1 MYFDMPK
8 MSSENFENRKFI
20 HSLIWLSNCII
31 LDIFHYFSFI
41 GRRPKF
47 VRAEHSATAKGEK
60 CGYGPTLKKSLQ
72 EDLDETCSLVQTVC
86 FYA

>member
-41 GRRPKF
+41 GRWLKS
-47 VRAEHSATAKGEK
+47 VRAEHSATAKGKMYCVLEK
-60 CGYGPTLKKSLQ
+60 LILLILFTMY
-72 EDLDETCSLVQTVC
+72 
-86 FYA
+86 